1 MTLQGGLGA
10 LEPAHAA
17 GARVYVFAIS
27 NVRPHVL
34 QKMLEQAMPGVT
46 VDVFGRVGDFSRAL
60 EESPPDAAVA
70 LAPVL
75 ESLGHKPVVQG
86 AHGGSPIEPCVILSE
101 ADIRPDQLSRI
112 RIGCIDYVGRKKLPA
127 FVAALLGV
135 DSVAEVQRVTKI
147 EDLLQLLQFDR
158 ADAILLPERFLPEI
172 RELTKMS
179 FKLTRPAGVKML
191 RTAIAFPAGRHPV
204 EQTIRGLS
212 KGIIEHLGVDS
223 WS

>member
-1 MTLQGGLGA
+1 M
-10 LEPAHAA
+10 
-17 GARVYVFAIS
+17 YVFAIS

-34 QKMLEQAMPGVT
+34 QKMLEQALPGAT
-46 VDVFGRVGDFSRAL
+46 VNVFGRVGDFSRAL

-75 ESLGHKPVVQG
+75 EALGHTPEVQG
-86 AHGGSPIEPCVILSE
+86 THAGSAVEPCLLLSE
-101 ADIRPDQLSRI
+101 ADIRPDQLSRVS
-112 RIGCIDYVGRKKLPA
+112 IGCIDYVGRKKLPA

-158 ADAILLPERFLPEI
+158 AEAILLPERFLPEI

-179 FKLTRPAGVKML
+179 FKIIRPTGVKLL
-191 RTAIAFPAGRHPV
+191 RTAIAFPGGRHPV
-204 EQTIRGLS
+204 EQALRGLP